1 LAGYSNGNNSKPVPV
16 VLIVQDNPDANSLV
30 AGILYLKGYSSLKVQ
45 TLQECLD
52 VLAGQGDRIDAV
64 IFGGRV
70 AAESGGMLVSRVKKT
85 NPNIRMLA
93 LVDEESDRTAVIRL
107 GVDQVVSKPLSAETV
122 ADKLTLLLAENGVL
136 VEASGDR

>member
-1 LAGYSNGNNSKPVPV
+1 MADYSNSNSKPVPV

-30 AGILYLKGYSSLKVQ
+30 AGTLYLKGYSSLKVQ

-52 VLAGQGDRIDAV
+52 VLAGHGDRIDAV
-64 IFGGRV
+64 IFGGRI
-70 AAESGGMLVSRVKKT
+70 ATESGGMLVSRVKKT

-136 VEASGDR
+136 VDAGGDR